1 MAEGTATDVTPVAAG
16 AEATATAGFNAPK
29 QGQPVL
35 SVRDLV
41 TPVMVI
47 LIAIALYVNVQRSK
61 PLDSIETNTLNREA
75 LTRATLEHIRLS
87 VTIACLVVL
96 IAVPLGILVTRHATR
111 RLAPLVLGIAN
122 LGQAAPSLGLLALVG
137 FYFIGF
143 WAVAL
148 ILTAYAALSVLR
160 NTIVGL
166 QQVDKG
172 MLDAARGMGMSP
184 SSILFRVE
192 LPTAV
197 PIIGAGVRTAL
208 VLAVGTVPLGYAL
221 DAGGLGLP
229 LFGAIKTNRQL
240 VILTTAIMIA
250 LLALLL
256 DWLGGVLQ
264 RAATPR
270 GIR

>member
-1 MAEGTATDVTPVAAG
+1 MAETTTVAPAAAEVAATS
-16 AEATATAGFNAPK
+16 AFTAVKP
-29 QGQPVL
+29 GQPVL
-35 SVRDLV
+35 SVRDLI
-41 TPVMVI
+41 TPSMVVII
-47 LIAIALYVNVQRSK
+47 LLGLYINVQQHK
-61 PLDSIETNTLNREA
+61 PLDSIEANALNRDT
-75 LTRATLEHIRLS
+75 LMSATWQHARVS
-87 VTIACLVVL
+87 VTIAILVVI
-96 IAVPLGILVTRHATR
+96 IAVPLGIIVTRPATR
-111 RLAPLVLGIAN
+111 RLAPLVVAVAN
-122 LGQAAPSLGLLALVG
+122 LGQAAPSLGLLALFG

-184 SSILFRVE
+184 LSILFRVE

-229 LFGAIKTNRQL
+229 LFGAIKTNRPL

>member
-1 MAEGTATDVTPVAAG
+1 MSETAVSPPAAG
-16 AEATATAGFNAPK
+16 AEASATAGFTAPK
-29 QGQPVL
+29 PGQPVL
-35 SVRDLV
+35 SKRDLV
-41 TPVMVI
+41 TPVLVA
-47 LIAIALYVNVQRSK
+47 LIGLGLYVNVKRQT
-61 PLDSIETNTLNREA
+61 LGSIEQNTLNRDA
-75 LTRATLEHIRLS
+75 LMRATWEHVRVS
-87 VTIACLVVL
+87 VTIAFLVVL
-96 IAVPLGILVTRHATR
+96 VAVPLGILVTRRATR
-111 RLAPLVLGIAN
+111 WLSPFVLAIAN
-122 LGQAAPSLGLLALVG
+122 LGQAAPSLGLLALFG
-137 FYFIGF
+137 YFFIGF

-166 QQVDKG
+166 QQVDKN

-184 SSILFRVE
+184 TAILLRVE

-221 DAGGLGLP
+221 DAGGLGFP
-229 LFGAIKTNRQL
+229 LFSAIKTNRPL

-250 LLALLL
+250 LLALML
-256 DWLGGVLQ
+256 DWAGGVLQ